1 MVFARGAPFL
11 VALSGEVEVLDDG
24 ATLRITRGTPLLLL
38 VIFRKPAP
46 AIFKSSCVCGVQ
58 TCGVRSV
65 AARGCGWA
73 RSGPA

>member
-1 MVFARGAPFL
+1 VVFARGAPFL

-24 ATLRITRGTPLLLL
+24 ATLRMTRGKPLLLVL
-38 VIFRKPAP
+38 FHKPKPAS
-46 AIFKSSCVCGVQ
+46 FKSNRVCGVQ